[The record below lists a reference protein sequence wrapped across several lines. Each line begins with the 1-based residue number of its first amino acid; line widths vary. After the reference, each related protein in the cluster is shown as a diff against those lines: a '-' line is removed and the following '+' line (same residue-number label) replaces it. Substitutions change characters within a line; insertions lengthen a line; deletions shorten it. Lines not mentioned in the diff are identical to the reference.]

1 MKILAFSL
9 LAAAAA
15 AAVVLPAP
23 PTRRQVLPPVET
35 RAEQAR
41 KELAALDAKL
51 EALDL
56 RARAEGG
63 TRRHVLAEILS
74 LRVRKGQADR
84 LLKEL
89 EASPSPELEDRL
101 DREIRALKNAYR
113 SAAVRVEAPS
123 IRPEG
128 KPDY

>member
-9 LAAAAA
+9 LAAA

-23 PTRRQVLPPVET
+23 PTRRQAPPPVET

-89 EASPSPELEDRL
+89 EASPSSELEERL

-113 SAAVRVEAPS
+113 SAAVRAEAPS